1 MTRLS
6 SAGSRRSSRS
16 ASPKLLP
23 PSTIE
28 RTPSLSAWRTNRRPR
43 RASRIPTSSNTS
55 RSAAMRISSP
65 QPMSSACT
73 VPPGNT
79 YAPAAKS
86 DPPGRCTSRSSHGS
100 RPRTSSTVADGRG
113 AVDILVNNLGLRAGS
128 SWSDTGAEEFERAF
142 EGNVTV
148 SVRMSQLV
156 LQGMLDRG
164 WGRIVTITSVW
175 GRETGGA
182 PAYNAAKAAEISF
195 TKSLALEV
203 AARGVTVNSVAPG
216 SILWPG
222 GGWDRRQKA
231 DPAGIAEFVRRDMPL
246 GRFGTVEEVAAVVT
260 FVCSKQA
267 SLVNGAV
274 IAVDGG
280 QSRSGI

>member
-1 MTRLS
+1 VDLGIAGKVALVTAATRGIGLGI
-6 SAGSRRSSRS
+6 AQAL
-16 ASPKLLP
+16 ASEGARVA
-23 PSTIE
+23 IAA
-28 RTPSLSAWRTNRRPR
+28 RTASDVKRTAESLGGLGIAIDLMAEDGPR
-43 RASRIPTSSNTS
+43 RAVE
-55 RSAAMRISSP
+55 
-65 QPMSSACT
+65 QT
-73 VPPGNT
+73 VSGLGPI
-79 YAPAAKS
+79 
-86 DPPGRCTSRSSHGS
+86 
-100 RPRTSSTVADGRG
+100 
-113 AVDILVNNLGLRAGS
+113 DILVNNLGLRAGG
-128 SWSDTGAEEFERAF
+128 SWSDTGAKEFETAF

-156 LQGMLDRG
+156 LQGMVDRG

-195 TKSLALEV
+195 TKSLAREV
-203 AARGVTVNSVAPG
+203 AGKGVTVNSVAPG

-231 DPAGIAEFVRRDMPL
+231 NPEGIAEFVRQDMPL
-246 GRFGTVEEVAAVVT
+246 GRFGNVEEVASLVA
-260 FVCSKQA
+260 FVCSMQA

-280 QSRSGI
+280 QSRSGT

>member
-1 MTRLS
+1 VDLGIAGRVALVTASTRGIGLAIAQALASEGARVAIAARTEADVKRTAESLGGLGIAVDLMTED
-6 SAGSRRSSRS
+6 G
-16 ASPKLLP
+16 
-23 PSTIE
+23 
-28 RTPSLSAWRTNRRPR
+28 PR
-43 RASRIPTSSNTS
+43 RAVEE
-55 RSAAMRISSP
+55 
-65 QPMSSACT
+65 T
-73 VPPGNT
+73 V
-79 YAPAAKS
+79 
-86 DPPGRCTSRSSHGS
+86 
-100 RPRTSSTVADGRG
+100 RG
-113 AVDILVNNLGLRAGS
+113 LGPIEILVNNLGLRAGNT
-128 SWSDTGAEEFERAF
+128 WSDTGAKEFETAF

-156 LQGMLDRG
+156 LPGMLQRG
-164 WGRIVTITSVW
+164 WGRVVAITSVW

-195 TKSLALEV
+195 VKSLAREV
-203 AARGVTVNSVAPG
+203 ASKGVTVNAVAPG

-231 DPAGIAEFVRRDMPL
+231 EPERIAEFVRQDMPL
-246 GRFGTVEEVAAVVT
+246 ARFGTVEEVASVVA
-260 FVCSKQA
+260 FVCSMQA